1 MKAIILAGG
10 SGSRLAPLTNSV
22 SKQLLPIYDK
32 PMIYYPLANIMN
44 VGISEIMI
52 ISTPHDTPKIQELL
66 GNGHELGI
74 NISYKV
80 QASPDGI
87 AQAFILA
94 KDFIANDTVSLILGD
109 NIFHGSEISGKNIDP
124 KFTKA
129 VNIKNGA
136 TIIAYQVSDPHR
148 YGIVETD
155 HNDQAIS
162 IEEKPQ
168 SPKSNLAVTGWYFY
182 DNKVVDIAHQIKP
195 SARGELEI
203 TDINNKYLQLNQL
216 SVLKMNR
223 GFAWLDAGTHDSL
236 YQATQFI
243 EVVENRQGIKIG
255 CIEEIAYNKNYISL
269 NDLKKLASKFKNGNN
284 YGNYLKKIIK
294 YHE

>member
-223 GFAWLDAGTHDSL
+223 GFAWLDAGTHNSL

-269 NDLKKLASKFKNGNN
+269 NALKKLASKFKNGNN